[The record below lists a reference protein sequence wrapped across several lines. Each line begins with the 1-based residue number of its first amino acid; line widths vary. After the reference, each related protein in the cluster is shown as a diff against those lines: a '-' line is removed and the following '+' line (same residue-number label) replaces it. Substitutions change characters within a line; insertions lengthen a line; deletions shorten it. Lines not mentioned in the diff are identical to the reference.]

1 MRSWSTCSRTPA
13 CWMTWTSCT
22 KMRWPG
28 VFYST
33 TRCDNQAVCNNA
45 TANIAQEE
53 IVEEDKK
60 KARIDRTR
68 RNINILQKGKEE
80 KKREGNIL

>member
-1 MRSWSTCSRTPA
+1 
-13 CWMTWTSCT
+13 
-22 KMRWPG
+22 MRWPG

-33 TRCDNQAVCNNA
+33 TRCDNQAVCYNA